1 MKVATIDSTDPLT
14 QWRGVISDGQA
25 LIARLK
31 HERPEI
37 VAAARQVISDVEKA
51 RGKTLVTEMAKVVPP
66 FAEKYFVGPTPH
78 HFVAEFLA
86 SVNADQRKTP
96 ESVEAVAPIVTL
108 GPEE

>member
-1 MKVATIDSTDPLT
+1 MPSTST
-14 QWRGVISDGQA
+14 GAEAIINGQK
-25 LIARLK
+25 LINFASYDYLGLNG
-31 HERPEI
+31 HPEI